1 MVSCFYNQWSR
12 DVVGQSVHVLRKSR
26 DFVLKFSKCA
36 AEINKQ
42 TERHNG
48 MSERGTWL
56 ISIRVREHT
65 FHSRRCCRGER
76 RLAVP
81 SWLCFFSFF
90 GGGLASLAYWSL
102 GVGQVDKRRW
112 CHDVDCDA
120 PAPTTPHAA
129 NSIRF
134 SSLYIFFS
142 LSLFLSLFFSVGS
155 CVIFLCLKRR
165 IVCPHFSASADGATV
180 SCPVF
185 SACEYQPTSPIV
197 FLPDR
202 PTSCVRSGWIWSLTD
217 GRVVTCNF
225 SKSNDR

>member
-1 MVSCFYNQWSR
+1 MCRW
-12 DVVGQSVHVLRKSR
+12 
-26 DFVLKFSKCA
+26 
-36 AEINKQ
+36 NKQ

-81 SWLCFFSFF
+81 YWLCFFSFF
-90 GGGLASLAYWSL
+90 LRGGGLASLAYWSL

-142 LSLFLSLFFSVGS
+142 LSLFLSLFFCWVVCYFLVFKATHCVPPFFGVRWWRHRLLS
-155 CVIFLCLKRR
+155 CFFGLWI
-165 IVCPHFSASADGATV
+165 SADVAD
-180 SCPVF
+180 SVF
-185 SACEYQPTSPIV
+185 A
-197 FLPDR
+197 
-202 PTSCVRSGWIWSLTD
+202 W
-217 GRVVTCNF
+217 
-225 SKSNDR
+225 